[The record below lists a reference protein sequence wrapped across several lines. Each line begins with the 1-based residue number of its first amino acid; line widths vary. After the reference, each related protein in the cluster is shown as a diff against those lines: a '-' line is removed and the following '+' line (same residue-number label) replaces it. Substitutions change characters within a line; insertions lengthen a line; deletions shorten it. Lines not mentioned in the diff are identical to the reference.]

1 MNHVELSW
9 TVLSPQDRASVFE
22 SRETSRNYRCVKGGE
37 KQNCEEI
44 RNIGRHVYKL
54 PVYSRSSK

>member
-22 SRETSRNYRCVKGGE
+22 SRETSRNYRCVKGA
-37 KQNCEEI
+37 KNKIVRKI

-54 PVYSRSSK
+54 PVYSRSSE